1 MIIHRLFSLLFRNIG
16 IRAVYTRF
24 LKIRG
29 EPRQIAYGLALG
41 IFIGM
46 TPFMGFHTIMA
57 LLVAAACRW
66 NKFSAMAGIL
76 ITNPLTAPFI
86 YPVTYVVGN
95 AVLGISNLPHPEKV
109 LSLEA
114 AADLIQSSPA
124 ILMDLFAGG
133 IIIGLPLS
141 IAAFWVAL
149 AAVEKY
155 RRKAKP
161 RLKNNVARTGQ
172 P

>member
-1 MIIHRLFSLLFRNIG
+1 
-16 IRAVYTRF
+16 
-24 LKIRG
+24 
-29 EPRQIAYGLALG
+29 
-41 IFIGM
+41 
-46 TPFMGFHTIMA
+46 MGFHTIMA

-66 NKFSAMAGIL
+66 NKFSAVAGIL

-141 IAAFWVAL
+141 IVAYWVAL

-155 RRKAKP
+155 RRKAIP
-161 RLKNNVARTGQ
+161 RL
-172 P
+172 

>member
-1 MIIHRLFSLLFRNIG
+1 MIIHRLFPLLFRNLG
-16 IRAVYTRF
+16 IRAVCARF

-66 NKFSAMAGIL
+66 NKFSAVAGIL

-141 IAAFWVAL
+141 IVAYWVAL

-155 RRKAKP
+155 RRKAIP
-161 RLKNNVARTGQ
+161 RL
-172 P
+172 